1 MVTLPEL
8 VRVSCS
14 GDPPPTAT
22 VPKFKLGKENDA
34 TGDTPL
40 PVRLTCCGL
49 VGSLSAIRIVAAR
62 APAACGVNFAV
73 IMQLFPGFK
82 LPAQV
87 IGERGAQSRRSTPE
101 TCTEVN
107 VKFADP
113 VLVMVTVW
121 DALVVRSIWFP
132 KLRLLVESEAV
143 WLLATPASVH

>member
-1 MVTLPEL
+1 
-8 VRVSCS
+8 
-14 GDPPPTAT
+14 
-22 VPKFKLGKENDA
+22 
-34 TGDTPL
+34 
-40 PVRLTCCGL
+40 
-49 VGSLSAIRIVAAR
+49 
-62 APAACGVNFAV
+62 
-73 IMQLFPGFK
+73 MQLFPGFK

-143 WLLATPASVH
+143 WLLATPASVHATKDTQNAKKNL